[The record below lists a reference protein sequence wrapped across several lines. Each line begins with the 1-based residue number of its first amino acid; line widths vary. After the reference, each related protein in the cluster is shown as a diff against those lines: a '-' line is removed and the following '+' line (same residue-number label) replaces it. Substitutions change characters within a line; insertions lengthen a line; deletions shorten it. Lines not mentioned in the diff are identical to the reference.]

1 MTVLNLNCKLCPI
14 ICLLLAVNYFSSF
27 KVGSMF
33 SVKEPV
39 PFDLRCALST
49 SFCVQVVMPVTDIGE
64 TSRHLST
71 RVSEH
76 LSGDRNSRVYQ
87 HLQQSQA

>member
-1 MTVLNLNCKLCPI
+1 MTVLNLNCKLCRI
-14 ICLLLAVNYFSSF
+14 IYLLLAVNYFSSF

-49 SFCVQVVMPVTDIGE
+49 SFYVQVVMPVTSARLADI
-64 TSRHLST
+64 SR
-71 RVSEH
+71 RAFVSI
-76 LSGDRNSRVYQ
+76 
-87 HLQQSQA
+87 

>member
-1 MTVLNLNCKLCPI
+1 MTVLNLNCKLCRI

-49 SFCVQVVMPVTDIGE
+49 SFCVQVVMPVTSARLADI
-64 TSRHLST
+64 SRRALASI
-71 RVSEH
+71 
-76 LSGDRNSRVYQ
+76 
-87 HLQQSQA
+87 